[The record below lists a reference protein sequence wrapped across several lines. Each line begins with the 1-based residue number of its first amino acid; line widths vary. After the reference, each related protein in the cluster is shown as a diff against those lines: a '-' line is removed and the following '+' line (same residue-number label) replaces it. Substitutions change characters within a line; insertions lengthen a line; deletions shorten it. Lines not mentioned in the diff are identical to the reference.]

1 MADKIISVLVVDDH
15 LMVRKG
21 LATFLSGFPDLELA
35 GEAESLASALQ
46 AYQATQ
52 PDVVLMDMMLP
63 DGTGAQ
69 AIAAILAADP
79 HANIIA
85 LTSLENDEV
94 IEDALRAGA
103 RAFFLKTVGVHQLAE
118 AIRVV
123 SKGGALLE
131 ARATQV
137 LQRLMSAG
145 ADDPAP
151 DTVMKSLSERE
162 RAVLGLLVQGLTN
175 KQIAAEMNI
184 QLSTVKQY
192 MGSIL
197 SKLGARSRTEAVA
210 TALRL
215 GLV

>member
-137 LQRLMSAG
+137 LQRLVGG
-145 ADDPAP
+145 ATDAPAP
-151 DTVMKSLSERE
+151 DSVIKSLSERE
-162 RAVLGLLVQGLTN
+162 RAVLALLAQGLTN

-192 MGSIL
+192 LGSIF
-197 SKLGARSRTEAVA
+197 SKLGVSSRTEAVA